1 MKDERN
7 IVSLN
12 YAQREKENEE
22 DDAIRLARVNDRL
35 KREGKPLLKKID
47 DLPKDYQEPDPYL
60 DETVHIAIDL
70 AQQEKAQPPIE
81 PPVSK

>member
-1 MKDERN
+1 M
-7 IVSLN
+7 
-12 YAQREKENEE
+12 KENEE

-70 AQQEKAQPPIE
+70 AQQEKAQPPVE

>member
-1 MKDERN
+1 MRK
-7 IVSLN
+7 
-12 YAQREKENEE
+12 
-22 DDAIRLARVNDRL
+22 IRLARVNDRL

-70 AQQEKAQPPIE
+70 AQQEKAQPPVE